1 MTTIWHDVECGAYVA
16 DLPLWEE
23 LADETGGPVLDL
35 GCGTGRV
42 ALHLARRGHR
52 VLGLDNDAD
61 LLAALAERA
70 GEQPVEAEP
79 GDARDFR
86 LDVEFGLVLAPMQLV
101 QLFEGVEERL
111 RCLRCVAAHLRANG
125 LAALAIV
132 EEMPLSPPPSSRL
145 FTVSETKRKLG
156 PVLPDVREVG
166 GWVYSSLP
174 LDAVVDS
181 EAIRVR
187 RLRQAVSPAGELS
200 EETDEVR
207 LRVLAAAELEGEA
220 ARAGLRPAGRH
231 QIAPTA
237 DHVGST
243 VVLLAKEAR

>member
-16 DLPLWEE
+16 DLPLWEA

-52 VLGLDNDAD
+52 VLGLDAD
-61 LLAALAERA
+61 AALLVALSDRA
-70 GEQPVEAEP
+70 GELPVEAEP

-86 LDVEFGLVLAPMQLV
+86 LEVEFGLVLAPMQLV
-101 QLFEGVEERL
+101 QLFEGAEERL
-111 RCLRCVAAHLRANG
+111 RCLRCVASHLRPDG
-125 LAALAIV
+125 LAAVAIV
-132 EEMPLSPPPSSRL
+132 EEMPPAGAAPPP
-145 FTVSETKRKLG
+145 
-156 PVLPDVREVG
+156 LPDAREVD
-166 GWVYSSLP
+166 GWIYSSLP
-174 LDAVVDS
+174 VDAVADS

-187 RLRQAVSPAGELS
+187 RLRQTVSPAGELS

-207 LRVLAAAELEGEA
+207 LQVLAAAELEAEA
-220 ARAGLRPAGRH
+220 ELAGLRAAGRH
-231 QIAPTA
+231 EIPPTN

-243 VVLLAKEAR
+243 VVLLARGVG